1 MDPGRYY
8 NIRNLMVMKST
19 IKNAG
24 TATDCKQHLR
34 QARKTGSEIR
44 DHGSAHNRTA
54 VFCGR
59 CFSFND
65 NQMVCDA
72 VLAFEVAY
80 PGDSAFLQQFCTCV
94 QQLSM
99 CGVPIRSGHAC
110 LVQLQAESAKTSAG
124 AMHRQVPSMRETMR
138 ICNDNL
144 IDAQTPTRTS
154 ATCNDCANNAALL

>member
-1 MDPGRYY
+1 MTEQHLAAQFEKATISINPGRYC

-24 TATDCKQHLR
+24 TATDCKQHQR

-59 CFSFND
+59 CFTFND

-80 PGDSAFLQQFCTCV
+80 PGDESSAFLPILYMCADSCPCV
-94 QQLSM
+94 
-99 CGVPIRSGHAC
+99 VFRSGVDTRA
-110 LVQLQAESAKTSAG
+110 S
-124 AMHRQVPSMRETMR
+124 
-138 ICNDNL
+138 CNFRRN
-144 IDAQTPTRTS
+144 Q
-154 ATCNDCANNAALL
+154 